1 MKHKGLGK
9 GLGALIPERTPV
21 PENHIQTVPLGQIKP
36 GIQQPR
42 HQFDPEKLREL
53 ADSIRSNGIIQPL
66 ILRPVAAGFELVAGE
81 RRWRAAKLAGLMHV
95 PAIIRKI
102 DDRQALELSL
112 IENLQRDD
120 LNPIEAAAGY
130 RMLMDEYGL
139 SQEAVAEVVGKDRST
154 IANMIRL
161 LKLPEPVRDLIETGR
176 LSVGHA
182 KVLLGLREQAVIELL
197 AARSVQND
205 WSVRVL
211 EQEAT
216 RLRKRSRKRITAT
229 VDPDLDK
236 VLNGLRKRYAT
247 KIQFKPNRK
256 GGGKIIL
263 EYYNEDD
270 LIRLIDLLNRQ
281 SG

>member
-9 GLGALIPERTPV
+9 GLGALIPERTSV

-42 HQFDPEKLREL
+42 HQFNAEKLREL

-66 ILRPVAAGFELVAGE
+66 ILRPVAAGYELVAGE

-120 LNPIEAAAGY
+120 LNPIESAAGY

-139 SQEAVAEVVGKDRST
+139 SQEAVAGVVGKDRST
-154 IANMIRL
+154 VANMLRL

-176 LSVGHA
+176 LSIGHA
-182 KVLLGLREQAVIELL
+182 KVLLGLREQVLIETL
-197 AARSVQND
+197 ADRAVQND

-211 EQEAT
+211 EQEVD
-216 RLRKRSRKRITAT
+216 RHRKPVRKRMAPA
-229 VDPDLDK
+229 VDPDLDR
-236 VLNGLRKRYAT
+236 VLNRLRKHYAT
-247 KIQFKPNRK
+247 KIQCKPNRK

-263 EYYNEDD
+263 EYYNGDD
-270 LIRLIDLLNRQ
+270 LIRLIDLLNRK
-281 SG
+281 SS